1 MFLEKC
7 TMAPNLQYA
16 TEEELSTGPTPQR
29 LAVECGIV
37 AALCFLAL
45 KFGGFHKGGNPL
57 GEVVEINLVSAL
69 VISTVVTLLFLA
81 ARVWR
86 MQGKRESSS
95 DE

>member
-1 MFLEKC
+1 
-7 TMAPNLQYA
+7 MAPNLQYA
-16 TEEELSTGPTPQR
+16 IEVELRTGPTPQR
-29 LAVECGIV
+29 LAIECGIV

-57 GEVVEINLVSAL
+57 GEVVEINWVSAL
-69 VISTVVTLLFLA
+69 VVSAVVTLLFLA

-86 MQGKRESSS
+86 MQGKRESTP